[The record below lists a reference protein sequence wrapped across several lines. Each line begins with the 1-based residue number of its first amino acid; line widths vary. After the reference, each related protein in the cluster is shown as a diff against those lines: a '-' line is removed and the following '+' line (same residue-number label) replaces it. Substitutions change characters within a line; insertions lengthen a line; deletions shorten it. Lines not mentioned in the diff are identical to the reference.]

1 MSKDRLTQLVALV
14 VIVAAL
20 AGSTLL
26 INPINAQRRDL
37 QLTFAVDD
45 NQADPPQYALLA
57 AGLGSFRGVAV
68 NALWYRAEMMKR
80 DGQFAEANTLAT
92 WITYLQPRFPHV
104 WGFLAWNMAYNISVE
119 TFTPQERYDWVN
131 KGVKLIREEG
141 IPYNPNAV
149 RLYRELGWILFHKIG
164 QSTDDVNW
172 YYKGEFARE
181 WEELMGAAPEQMTAA
196 GVIAE
201 MGAVAQM
208 ADRFFAVDR
217 PNVLVQQN
225 LSDIADAGVVRVLTE
240 QRDQLESMGIIAL
253 AERIQRMQRDLSPRN
268 EDGAAALEI
277 LAASIDDQLSRAERD
292 AATAFAEEFPRGG
305 ELIRQLR
312 ERGLGLDQRTLRAVG
327 KCLMY
332 LRFRSAEVVASLPPV
347 MMPQESQTVLPLV
360 IEAMDAPRDS
370 DLTAGFFRELLPFL
384 RAKVLI
390 EDYHMQPVKMY
401 QYMAPVPEKYQDD
414 LQYPGG
420 YGPLDWRH
428 PHSHSL
434 YWSRLGVEQYFDLR
448 DEDRVDI
455 LNTQRQALHSMQ
467 ALSDAGTVSF
477 NPFNRAGQQIDLLP
491 DPDFIDGYF
500 KIVDETKAMADDDE
514 LGQRIR
520 ADAFASGEENFLQK
534 AVLYSYLYGSP
545 RQAETYYR
553 RLIDEFGDLPHNQR
567 KRWYDLPLGDFVA
580 MLIFDDDLGRPGMLS
595 LINSRFVEAFRKGL
609 AVGNARGMQ
618 VFNQNMVLA
627 QNVHTLYNEKYDY
640 QTGLGVG
647 GGRLRLP
654 AFTQMALDAFT
665 QFMQDRSH
673 DVIVRVNAYQTAYR
687 LRANLPFAAQTY
699 PRWSTAMGEELRGIG
714 LAPEVAI
721 PAPPD
726 VAESV
731 DGAEEQQGGTT
742 ILRQ

>member
-20 AGSTLL
+20 AGSVLL

-172 YYKGEFARE
+172 YYKGEFAQE
-181 WEELMGAAPEQMTAA
+181 WEELLGAAPEQLNAA
-196 GVIAE
+196 GVINE
-201 MGAVAQM
+201 MGRVAQM
-208 ADRFFAVDR
+208 ADTFFAIDR
-217 PNVLVQQN
+217 PNVMVSRSLDA
-225 LSDIADAGVVRVLTE
+225 LIEADVIRTVNDRAEALQG
-240 QRDQLESMGIIAL
+240 MGIVKLDQTLRAIRRDVPASN
-253 AERIQRMQRDLSPRN
+253 ERGL
-268 EDGAAALEI
+268 AALDRLLE
-277 LAASIDDQLSRAERD
+277 ATRDQLSRAERD
-292 AATAFAEEFPRGG
+292 AGTVFMEEYPNAGALVDELRSRGMS
-305 ELIRQLR
+305 
-312 ERGLGLDQRTLRAVG
+312 LDQTTLRALG
-327 KCLMY
+327 KCIMY
-332 LRFRSAEVVASLPPV
+332 LRFRPAEIVANLPPAL
-347 MMPQESQTVLPLV
+347 MPEEAQQVLPLV
-360 IEAMDAPRDS
+360 VQAQSEGFESNLYKALFS
-370 DLTAGFFRELLPFL
+370 DLLPFL

-401 QYMAPVPEKYQDD
+401 QYMASVPPQHQDD
-414 LQYPGG
+414 PMYPGG

-448 DEDRVDI
+448 DEDKVDI
-455 LNTQRQALHSMQ
+455 LNTQRQALHSLQ
-467 ALSDAGTVSF
+467 ALSDAGTVAF
-477 NPFNRAGQQIDLLP
+477 NPFNRPGQQIDLLP

-500 KIVDETKAMADDDE
+500 KIVEETQAMADDDQ
-514 LGQRIR
+514 LGERIR
-520 ADAFASGEENFLQK
+520 ADAFAAGEENFLQK
-534 AVLYSYLYGSP
+534 AVLYAYLYGNP
-545 RQAETYYR
+545 AQAERYYK
-553 RLIDEFGDLPHNQR
+553 RLIDEFGDSSVNRQR
-567 KRWYDLPLGDFVA
+567 GWYNLPLGDFVA

-609 AVGNARGMQ
+609 AVGNARGLQ
-618 VFNQNMVLA
+618 VFNQNLTLA
-627 QNVHTLYNEKYDY
+627 QNVHALYNEKYGY
-640 QTGLGVG
+640 ETGLGVG

-654 AFTQMALDAFT
+654 PFPKMAEDAFT
-665 QFMQDRSH
+665 QFMQDQNH

-687 LRANLPFAAQTY
+687 FATTLPLAPQTY
-699 PRWSTAMGEELRGIG
+699 RRWEQAMTAELTAIGIDP
-714 LAPEVAI
+714 AIAI
-721 PAPPD
+721 PPPPN
-726 VAESV
+726 VVETV
-731 DGAEEQQGGTT
+731 EGAEEQQGGST
-742 ILRQ
+742 IQRQ